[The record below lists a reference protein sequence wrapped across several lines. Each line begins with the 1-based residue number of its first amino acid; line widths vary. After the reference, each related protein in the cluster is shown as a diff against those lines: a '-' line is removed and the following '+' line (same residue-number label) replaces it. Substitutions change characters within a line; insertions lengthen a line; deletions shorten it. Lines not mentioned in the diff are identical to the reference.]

1 MDPLSGKEPAPKRAL
16 LTPFYSL
23 RETCHDI
30 LMAQT
35 FPRFLATTAATWTG
49 LFGLLWLVNLSDAV
63 GSLPG
68 RLTFSVTF
76 LLLVC
81 SVLLAATLA
90 GKASPSI
97 RSGAAVALWAAL
109 GAYAAMSLIE
119 SRPPLAF
126 AVGGVL
132 LVGSTW
138 LMASLGR
145 EVISPTYLWP
155 LVLVVVCFDFW
166 SVFSPDGVTNQLVT
180 APKGPAMFNFLVFTV
195 PIPGMGLQPVLGIGD
210 ALFLGFLAGA
220 VHHLNLPPQRFLSGV
235 VAGFVLCLVAL
246 LIWEKP
252 LPALIF
258 VAPAT
263 AIALGRSIS
272 TSPKEMLTA
281 VAFVTLIF
289 GTKVLLTGM

>member
-1 MDPLSGKEPAPKRAL
+1 MP
-16 LTPFYSL
+16 
-23 RETCHDI
+23 
-30 LMAQT
+30 QT
-35 FPRFLATTAATWTG
+35 FPRFLTTTATTWTG
-49 LFGLLWLVNLSDAV
+49 LFGLLWLVSLSDTI

-68 RLTFSVTF
+68 RLTFSITF

-81 SVLLAATLA
+81 GVLLVATLA

-109 GAYAAMSLIE
+109 AAYAAMSLIE

-132 LVGSTW
+132 LAGSTW
-138 LMASLGR
+138 LTASLGR

-155 LVLVVVCFDFW
+155 LVVVVVCFDFW
-166 SVFSPDGVTNQLVT
+166 SVFSPDGVRHQLVT
-180 APKGPAMFNFLVFTV
+180 APEGPAMFNFLVFTV

-210 ALFLGFLAGA
+210 ALFLGFMAGA
-220 VHHLNLPPQRFLSGV
+220 VRRRDLPPRRFLSGV
-235 VAGFVLCLVAL
+235 VAGFLLCLVAL

-258 VAPAT
+258 VAPAA
-263 AIALGRSIS
+263 AIALGRSIP

-281 VAFVTLIF
+281 LAFVTLIF
-289 GTKVLLTGM
+289 GTKALLTGI